1 MKLSLVLSVGLLV
14 YAPWASAVGILS
26 ASPDDGEPLGPRLLQ
41 AVMYAPSLPS
51 LPRPSSR
58 DDLLE
63 TLKSEEEEDDF
74 PRAGSEGILSPC
86 LVRSKV
92 RFDGLASGPRRR
104 DSGPLR
110 QRPASQLRC

>member
-1 MKLSLVLSVGLLV
+1 MKPSLVLSMGLFV
-14 YAPWASAVGILS
+14 CAPWASAVGMLS
-26 ASPDDGEPLGPRLLQ
+26 ASPDEGEPLGPRLLQ

-63 TLKSEEEEDDF
+63 TLKPEEEEDDF
-74 PRAGSEGILSPC
+74 PGGGSEGILTPC
-86 LVRSKV
+86 LVRSRV

-110 QRPASQLRC
+110 